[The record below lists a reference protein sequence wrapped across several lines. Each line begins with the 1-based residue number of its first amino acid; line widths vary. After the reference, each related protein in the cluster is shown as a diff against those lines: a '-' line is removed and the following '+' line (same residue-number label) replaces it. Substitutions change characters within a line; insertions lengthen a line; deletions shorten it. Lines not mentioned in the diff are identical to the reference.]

1 MQDNT
6 FNKKNNMNT
15 EKNKD
20 LIKYLNDLLVFRE
33 TEWKQINFNQEEYNL
48 YSTENEK
55 IKSCIKELEKQNNNI
70 NNVEEELKTLK
81 SKYAY
86 LAADFDNYKKRS
98 MKEKQNIISIAN
110 KNILND
116 MLNIVDDFD
125 RVLISCESNA
135 NGPIFDGVKLIYN
148 NVIKILESEG
158 CRRIDVKIGDVFDVN
173 IHEAIGTM
181 GTEDSNIDSQTIVKI
196 VQSGWMLNDKLFRAA
211 KVIVRL

>member
-1 MQDNT
+1 
-6 FNKKNNMNT
+6 MNS
-15 EKNKD
+15 EMNKD

-33 TEWKQINFNQEEYNL
+33 VEWKQIMEFNDFNQEEDNL
-48 YSTENEK
+48 YSAKNEK
-55 IKSCIKELEKQNNNI
+55 IKSYIKELEKQNNDI
-70 NNVEEELKTLK
+70 NSVEEELKTLK

-98 MKEKQNIISIAN
+98 IKEKQNIISTAN

-116 MLNIVDDFD
+116 MLNIIDDFD
-125 RVLISCESNA
+125 RVLTSCESNV

-181 GTEDSNIDSQTIVKI
+181 DAEDGNVDSQTIVKI
-196 VQSGWMLNDKLFRAA
+196 VQSGWMLNNKLFRAA
-211 KVIVRL
+211 KVIVTM

>member
-1 MQDNT
+1 
-6 FNKKNNMNT
+6 MNS
-15 EKNKD
+15 EMNKD

-33 TEWKQINFNQEEYNL
+33 IEWKQIMEFNDFNREEDDL
-48 YSTENEK
+48 YSAKNEK
-55 IKSCIKELEKQNNNI
+55 IKSYIKELEKQNNDI
-70 NNVEEELKTLK
+70 NSVEEELKTLK

-98 MKEKQNIISIAN
+98 MKEKQHIISIAN

-125 RVLISCESNA
+125 RVLTSCESNA

-148 NVIKILESEG
+148 NVTKVLESEG

-181 GTEDSNIDSQTIVKI
+181 DAEDGNVDSQTIVKI

-211 KVIVRL
+211 KVIVTM